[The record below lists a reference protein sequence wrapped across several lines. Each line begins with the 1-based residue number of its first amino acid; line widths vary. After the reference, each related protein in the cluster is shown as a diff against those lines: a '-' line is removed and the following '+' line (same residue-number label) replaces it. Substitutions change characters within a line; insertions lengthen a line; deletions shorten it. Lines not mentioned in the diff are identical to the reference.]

1 MNSGEQ
7 FLLSNLQF
15 FLRARLIPPVSFSC
29 LLHTEDFCLV
39 SFFFFQAATIQFI
52 PWIFQDR
59 SCTRTQPSIPYCIGR
74 RPPGPSI
81 LLMFYGISLQ
91 SFSPT
96 RIGDTVL
103 FTVSTQANINF
114 HISYLSPQ

>member
-39 SFFFFQAATIQFI
+39 SFFSFRLPPFSSSLGFSKTDLAPGHNPPFLTALEG
-52 PWIFQDR
+52 DH
-59 SCTRTQPSIPYCIGR
+59 
-74 RPPGPSI
+74 PGPPY
-81 LLMFYGISLQ
+81 F
-91 SFSPT
+91 
-96 RIGDTVL
+96 
-103 FTVSTQANINF
+103 
-114 HISYLSPQ
+114 